1 LRSLLPVCGAEI
13 SMPQQ
18 FLHYPYI
25 RTPFNQVSSKLV
37 PQSVG
42 VQVIKASGQRC
53 ERVTFCSVIITKF
66 CELYNS
72 SNCYLTPKLR
82 RRAQQTIAIV
92 FKWN

>member
-1 LRSLLPVCGAEI
+1 
-13 SMPQQ
+13 MPQQ

-72 SNCYLTPKLR
+72 SFCYHYYTIWTFV
-82 RRAQQTIAIV
+82 QTVADAV
-92 FKWN
+92 K